1 MVSVFE
7 IKIEMDFWLERDCM
21 PTSIAMSSTNS
32 KLYNSLSRIQSQIQA
47 QWECKALLEKTL
59 LMFLF
64 ILWSALLLTLIVFVL
79 PFLFS
84 SLVFAI
90 VFAIVFAL
98 LPVFWL
104 LWDSGEINE
113 TMDLP
118 SFVEIMNK
126 KYQEIVNGKI
136 DVGNQTEWKD
146 ADISLDRNGD
156 TNCTHQYHTRSRSRE
171 LNW

>member
-1 MVSVFE
+1 
-7 IKIEMDFWLERDCM
+7 MDFWLERDCM

-32 KLYNSLSRIQSQIQA
+32 KLYNSLSRILAQIEA
-47 QWECKALLEKTL
+47 QWECKAFLEKTL

-64 ILWSALLLTLIVFVL
+64 LLWSALLLTLIVLVL

-84 SLVFAI
+84 TLVFAI

-98 LPVFWL
+98 LPPTSWL

-118 SFVEIMNK
+118 SFVKIMNK

-146 ADISLDRNGD
+146 ADTSLERKGD
-156 TNCTHQYHTRSRSRE
+156 TNRTIITRSRSRE

>member
-1 MVSVFE
+1 
-7 IKIEMDFWLERDCM
+7 M

-64 ILWSALLLTLIVFVL
+64 ILWSALLLTLIALLLTLIVFVL

-171 LNW
+171 LNR

>member
-1 MVSVFE
+1 
-7 IKIEMDFWLERDCM
+7 MDFWLESICM

-64 ILWSALLLTLIVFVL
+64 ILWFVLLVWQIVVVL

-136 DVGNQTEWKD
+136 DVGNQTELED
-146 ADISLDRNGD
+146 ADTSLDRNGD

-171 LNW
+171 QNL